1 MNPTTTTTA
10 DHNYYGLLSI
20 NDEEYIADDATV
32 ITSNKSTANPI
43 YEANI
48 LTTICN
54 ANDIMQHSILK
65 SA

>member
-1 MNPTTTTTA
+1 MLVTYQMNPTTTTTA

-32 ITSNKSTANPI
+32 ITSNKSTTNPI

-48 LTTICN
+48 PTTI
-54 ANDIMQHSILK
+54 
-65 SA
+65 